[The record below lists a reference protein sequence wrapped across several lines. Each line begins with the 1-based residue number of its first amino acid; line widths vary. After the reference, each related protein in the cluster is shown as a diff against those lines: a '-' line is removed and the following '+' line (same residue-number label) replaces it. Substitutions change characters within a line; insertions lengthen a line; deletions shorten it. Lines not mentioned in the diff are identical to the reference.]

1 MFLSIVNMSDTEKMV
16 QSIVKVADDRTK
28 PVKKSFKFNL
38 LKLLVKQDPEIQ
50 KKIKTAITN
59 STKWDDNCI
68 QNLALNGI
76 QDIFFNVID
85 ANKKQRDPKL
95 YGNDYYIKE
104 RHIEMM
110 LSGYL
115 ENVKDLE
122 EEIDK
127 LSKDSITYEEHNSI
141 VKELNKKIKDKDNDI
156 EKLEAKIKSKIEFA
170 KEKEQYNEEMLKKQ
184 EAYKLKAQLADQ
196 QIKHS

>member
-1 MFLSIVNMSDTEKMV
+1 MFLSIVNIMDTEKLV

-76 QDIFFNVID
+76 QDLFFNVID
-85 ANKKQRDPKL
+85 ANKEQRDPKL

-104 RHIEMM
+104 RHLEMI
-110 LSGYL
+110 LEGYL

-127 LSKDSITYEEHNSI
+127 LNNDSITYEEHNSI

-156 EKLEAKIKSKIEFA
+156 QKLEAKIKGKIAFA

-196 QIKHS
+196 

>member
-1 MFLSIVNMSDTEKMV
+1 MFLSIVNMSDTEKII

-59 STKWDDNCI
+59 STKWDENCI
-68 QNLALNGI
+68 QNLALNSL
-76 QDIFFNVID
+76 QDLFFNAID
-85 ANKKQRDPKL
+85 CIKEQRDPKL
-95 YGNDYYIKE
+95 YGKEDYIME
-104 RHIEMM
+104 RHLEMM
-110 LSGYL
+110 LEVYL
-115 ENVKDLE
+115 EKVSDLE

-127 LSKDSITYEEHNSI
+127 LNNDSITYEEHNSI

-156 EKLEAKIKSKIEFA
+156 EKLEAKLESERKFA
-170 KEKEQYNEEMLKKQ
+170 KEKQEYSEAQLKKQ
-184 EAYKLKAQLADQ
+184 YEYKLKSSIASTD
-196 QIKHS
+196 

>member
-1 MFLSIVNMSDTEKMV
+1 MFLSTVNMSDTEKII
-16 QSIVKVADDRTK
+16 QSIIKVADDRTK

-59 STKWDDNCI
+59 STKWDENCI

-76 QDIFFNVID
+76 QDLFFNAID
-85 ANKKQRDPKL
+85 ILKTEKTGYNNKE
-95 YGNDYYIKE
+95 YYIME
-104 RHIEMM
+104 RHLEMI

-115 ENVKDLE
+115 EKVEELE

-127 LSKDSITYEEHNSI
+127 LNNDSITYEEHNSI
-141 VKELNKKIKDKDNDI
+141 VKELNKKNKDNENEI
-156 EKLEAKIKSKIEFA
+156 KKLEAKIQSEREFA
-170 KEKEQYNEEMLKKQ
+170 KEKEQYNEQMLKKQ
-184 EAYKLKAQLADQ
+184 HAYELKAELAKQ
-196 QIKHS
+196 SAE